1 MSTRQYVVFSIDGEE
16 FGLSIE
22 NISSIEK
29 MLEIFKIPNAPDYI
43 EGLANLRGKVH
54 TVFNLRK
61 RFNLPSTEFDDN
73 TKIIIVNTSSA
84 EIGIIVD
91 EVHEIVK
98 VDEDQFSPMPSAL
111 SNLKDRFLSGTARF
125 DDRLIMILD
134 SEKVLSDK
142 DAEDFVKAE

>member
-1 MSTRQYVVFSIDGEE
+1 MSTKQYVVFSIDGEE

-43 EGLANLRGKVH
+43 EGLANLRSKVH

-61 RFNLPSTEFDDN
+61 RFNLPSIEFDDD

-98 VDEDQFSPMPSAL
+98 VDEDQFSPMPSSL
-111 SNLKDRFLSGTARF
+111 SNLKDRFLSGTAKV

>member
-1 MSTRQYVVFSIDGEE
+1 MSTRQFIVFSIDGEE
-16 FGLSIE
+16 FGLSID
-22 NISSIEK
+22 NISSIER

-43 EGLANLRGKVH
+43 EGLSNLRGKVH

-61 RFNLPSTEFDDN
+61 RFSLPGAEFDDD
-73 TKIIIVNTSSA
+73 TKIIIANTSSA

-98 VDEDQFSPMPSAL
+98 VDDDQFSPIPNAL
-111 SNLKDRFLSGTARF
+111 SNLKDRFLSGTANV

-134 SEKVLSDK
+134 SEKVLSVNDS
-142 DAEDFVKAE
+142 AATMKA

>member
-1 MSTRQYVVFSIDGEE
+1 MSTKQYVVFSIDGEE

-22 NISSIEK
+22 NISSIER

-54 TVFNLRK
+54 TIFNLRK

-98 VDEDQFSPMPSAL
+98 VDEDQFSPMPNAL
-111 SNLKDRFLSGTARF
+111 SNLKDKFLSGTAKI

-142 DAEDFVKAE
+142 DAELIAKTE

>member
-142 DAEDFVKAE
+142 DAEDFMKAE

>member
-1 MSTRQYVVFSIDGEE
+1 MSTKQYVVFSIDGEE

-43 EGLANLRGKVH
+43 EGLANLRSKVH

-61 RFNLPSTEFDDN
+61 RFNLPSIEFDDD

-98 VDEDQFSPMPSAL
+98 VDEDQFSPMPSSL
-111 SNLKDRFLSGTARF
+111 SNLKDRFLSGTAKV

-134 SEKVLSDK
+134 SEKVLSNK

>member
-1 MSTRQYVVFSIDGEE
+1 MSTKQYVVFSIDGEE

-22 NISSIEK
+22 NISSIER

-54 TVFNLRK
+54 TIFSLRK

-98 VDEDQFSPMPSAL
+98 VDEDQFSPMPNAL
-111 SNLKDRFLSGTARF
+111 SNLKDKFLSGTAKI

-142 DAEDFVKAE
+142 DAELIAKTE